1 MRKIFTTIVII
12 SLACISSKGQGL
24 CINEI
29 DYDQPGSDSAEFI
42 ELYNRGTTP
51 ENLGDYTVILYNGSA
66 TTPGIYD
73 SIPLPAQT
81 LQPGD
86 YFVICNS
93 GGLVPNCDMVHGAAT
108 NMIQNGSP
116 DAVAL
121 RNNNDM
127 TVFSPVSY
135 EGNCNA
141 PYISGNGVPL
151 AQSDT
156 GNTPFVGIS
165 RFPDGTDTGD
175 DSTDFNRACIT
186 PGHANVDSSTG
197 CQSPIYVQNM
207 IVENGIALY
216 PNPTTGLVSISSIN
230 PAFNACYVTIVNLLG
245 NEVKSYHF
253 TDLNKNEKVIDLTT
267 LNNGIYLI
275 HFRSDK
281 TVYTQRLIVND

>member
-1 MRKIFTTIVII
+1 MRKIITTFIVI
-12 SLACISSKGQGL
+12 SLAFSCAKGQSI

-42 ELYNRGTTP
+42 ELYNRGVDP
-51 ENLGDYTVILYNGSA
+51 EFMGNYTVILYNGSA
-66 TTPGIYD
+66 STPGIYD

-81 LQPGD
+81 LQPGEF
-86 YFVICNS
+86 FVICNG
-93 GGLVPNCDMVHGAAT
+93 GGLVPNCDMVHGPAS

-116 DAVAL
+116 DAIAL

-127 TVFSPVSY
+127 TVFGAVSY
-135 EGNCNA
+135 EGNSNP
-141 PYISGNGVPL
+141 PYNSGNGVPL

-156 GNTPFVGIS
+156 GNTPYVGIS
-165 RFPDGTDTGD
+165 RFPDGASTND
-175 DSTDFNRACIT
+175 DSTDFRRACIT

-207 IVENGIALY
+207 IAKNGIALY
-216 PNPTTGLVSISSIN
+216 PNPATRFVNISSIN
-230 PAFNACYVTIVNLLG
+230 PVFNSCYVTIVNLLG
-245 NEVKSYHF
+245 IEVMSYHF
-253 TDLNKNEKVIDLTT
+253 TDLNKSEKAIDLAT

-275 HFRSDK
+275 NFRSEK